1 MFTIIAPKA
10 IGRTPS
16 TVRIA
21 GPMDGATPR
30 QLRNLTNP
38 SAMSTPTR
46 MRDPRQS
53 LPEQPEG
60 VSVDE
65 NFDPIAANV
74 LPEGSEAGQL
84 GFFTLRIKGK
94 MASDIDSNA
103 SIKLDKDI
111 ETKVFRVRYPNLNEE
126 QIIAFEI
133 KRHVPSAK
141 EISSEC
147 ISRVQYELPVGDRIL
162 TLKVSHKDVPE
173 FKGKTVYLFRRQ
185 SRLTQLG
192 RAEPS
197 SLRRR
202 SSGMLFD
209 RRFHGFVPRDKVLL
223 VQAGSYAADST
234 ESRRFAGI
242 VLESQTALRRPAPA
256 EQQHRRAQLGGGS
269 EVFSA
274 RDDSADVDV
283 HSLGVVYRPT
293 NESAHAASN
302 AERIRRNSAD
312 VGSRLPTDSA
322 VICAS

>member
-1 MFTIIAPKA
+1 MKSSILFVTMVSFASAATATCVCSTGIAMYKYPGGAALIYA
-10 IGRTPS
+10 IRYETGDCDLNQPGQCQSPTNVYDYRTKGNWENAEHCPYCRPYGRGNT
-16 TVRIA
+16 
-21 GPMDGATPR
+21 
-30 QLRNLTNP
+30 
-38 SAMSTPTR
+38 TPTAKP
-46 MRDPRQS
+46 DQS
-53 LPEQPEG
+53 VGNEHAHADAQSTTEPPEQPEG

-173 FKGKTVYLFRRQ
+173 FKGKTVYLFR
-185 SRLTQLG
+185 
-192 RAEPS
+192 AN
-197 SLRRR
+197 
-202 SSGMLFD
+202 
-209 RRFHGFVPRDKVLL
+209 RD
-223 VQAGSYAADST
+223 
-234 ESRRFAGI
+234 
-242 VLESQTALRRPAPA
+242 
-256 EQQHRRAQLGGGS
+256 
-269 EVFSA
+269 
-274 RDDSADVDV
+274 
-283 HSLGVVYRPT
+283 
-293 NESAHAASN
+293 
-302 AERIRRNSAD
+302 
-312 VGSRLPTDSA
+312 
-322 VICAS
+322 